1 MKSTVRARIAL
12 ALGLLLGL
20 WWTSAPVYAQAAGAD
35 DAAVESLVA
44 ALREGGVVVLIRHS
58 VTDPGAGDPPGFK
71 HDDCPTQRNLSEP
84 GREQARRL
92 GEWFRTRGIVPSSV
106 RASPWCRT
114 RETAR
119 LAFGRSAD
127 WTALS
132 NLYTEPGGRQEQTR
146 QVRTA
151 ISAVGKGE
159 VDVLVSHGVSIRA
172 FVDVYPAQGEMVV
185 VRPSGRAG
193 DDGIEVVGRLLLP

>member
-1 MKSTVRARIAL
+1 M

-20 WWTSAPVYAQAAGAD
+20 WWASAPVYAQAAGAG
-35 DAAVESLVA
+35 DAGVESMAA

-58 VTDPGAGDPPGFK
+58 ATDPGVGDPPGFTQ
-71 HDDCPTQRNLSEP
+71 DDCPTQRNLSDA

-92 GEWFRTRGIVPSSV
+92 GEWFHTNGIVPSSV

-119 LAFGRSAD
+119 IAFGRSAD

-151 ISAVGKGE
+151 IAAVGKGE
-159 VDVLVSHGVSIRA
+159 VDVLVSHGVSIRV
-172 FVDVYPAQGEMVV
+172 FVDVYPDQGEMVV
-185 VRPSGRAG
+185 VRPSGRVG
-193 DDGIEVVGRLLLP
+193 DDGIEVLGRLLLP